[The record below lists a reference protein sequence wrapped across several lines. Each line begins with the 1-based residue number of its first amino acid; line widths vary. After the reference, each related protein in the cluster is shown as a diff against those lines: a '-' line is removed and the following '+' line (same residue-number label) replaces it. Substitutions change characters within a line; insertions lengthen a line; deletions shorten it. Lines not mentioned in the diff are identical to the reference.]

1 MFATDRDRFPFVDRL
16 LGEATVQEIHLELI
30 RRSQHNLFDGED
42 VLEDLLGQRDLWKAV
57 LCDRPGLDV
66 GTSGLIKLRDM
77 HADFYNVDTL
87 YILAA
92 SEAASRRLAEFGETW
107 FADWV
112 EVLDA
117 EATQHALG
125 SSYEDGRLVT
135 MWWD

>member
-1 MFATDRDRFPFVDRL
+1 MFATDRDRFPFVDRP

-42 VLEDLLGQRDLWKAV
+42 MLEDLLGQRDLWKAV
-57 LCDRPGLDV
+57 LFDRQGLD
-66 GTSGLIKLRDM
+66 GRGMGLIKLRDM
-77 HADFYNVDTL
+77 PADVYNVDTL

-92 SEAASRRLAEFGETW
+92 SAAASQRLAELGETW

-125 SSYEDGRLVT
+125 SSYEEGRLVT

>member
-1 MFATDRDRFPFVDRL
+1 MF
-16 LGEATVQEIHLELI
+16 
-30 RRSQHNLFDGED
+30 
-42 VLEDLLGQRDLWKAV
+42 
-57 LCDRPGLDV
+57 DRPGLD
-66 GTSGLIKLRDM
+66 GRGMGLIKLRDM
-77 HADFYNVDTL
+77 PADVYNVDTL

-92 SEAASRRLAEFGETW
+92 NAAASHRLAEFGETW

>member
-1 MFATDRDRFPFVDRL
+1 MFATDHDRFPFVDRP

-57 LCDRPGLDV
+57 LFDRPGLD
-66 GTSGLIKLRDM
+66 GRGMGLIKLRDM
-77 HADFYNVDTL
+77 PADVYNVDTL

-92 SEAASRRLAEFGETW
+92 SEAESRRLAEFGEVW

-112 EVLDA
+112 EVLDE

>member
-1 MFATDRDRFPFVDRL
+1 MP
-16 LGEATVQEIHLELI
+16 
-30 RRSQHNLFDGED
+30 
-42 VLEDLLGQRDLWKAV
+42 
-57 LCDRPGLDV
+57 
-66 GTSGLIKLRDM
+66 
-77 HADFYNVDTL
+77 ADFYNVDTL

-92 SEAASRRLAEFGETW
+92 SAAASRRLAEFGEIW

-125 SSYEDGRLVT
+125 SSYEDGQLVT